1 MISNEQHQAA
11 LNDEIKV
18 VPKARRKRTG
28 GYALDSIRRDLT
40 EIFKGDKFIN
50 LVRSMDEGFC
60 VEATDEELEKAGLSQ
75 SSSVEEDDTV
85 DLDNM
90 SKKQLI
96 AFAKENDLTLPDNQ
110 KAGKE
115 ELVFHI
121 AEQLETEE

>member
-1 MISNEQHQAA
+1 MEKIRDRYYKIVPISHMM
-11 LNDEIKV
+11 LNNKF
-18 VPKARRKRTG
+18 G
-28 GYALDSIRRDLT
+28 NSG

-50 LVRSMDEGFC
+50 LVRSIDEGFC

-85 DLDNM
+85 DLYSM

-96 AFAKENDLTLPDNQ
+96 AFAKENNLTLPDNQ